1 MLMTQANSGRPAWT
15 RCGLGGQAKQRTI
28 IRSKASPSD
37 PQSDPPNRSDPEP
50 WRTRLTTELEAQVSQ
65 QGGGVLRAS
74 LTSPPAPVTEG
85 RYVGGLK
92 LAPRTALPRALGPA
106 HPRTSHDL
114 GPLCAK
120 PEP

>member
-1 MLMTQANSGRPAWT
+1 MDWEDRPSNA
-15 RCGLGGQAKQRTI
+15 
-28 IRSKASPSD
+28 PSLD
-37 PQSDPPNRSDPEP
+37 QKLPPVIPNPDPPNRSDPEP

-74 LTSPPAPVTEG
+74 LTPPPAPVTEG
-85 RYVGGLK
+85 RNVGGLK

-106 HPRTSHDL
+106 HPRASHDL
-114 GPLCAK
+114 GPLCEK